1 MVSCKQ
7 NKKILFHGE
16 ILLKIWIKIMY
27 TVILK
32 PCGKSFLKLK
42 KVLKRKGTKLYM
54 EWKSM
59 IFFKYLA

>member
-1 MVSCKQ
+1 
-7 NKKILFHGE
+7 
-16 ILLKIWIKIMY
+16 MY

-42 KVLKRKGTKLYM
+42 KVLKRKGTKLFM

>member
-1 MVSCKQ
+1 
-7 NKKILFHGE
+7 
-16 ILLKIWIKIMY
+16 MY

-42 KVLKRKGTKLYM
+42 KVLKRKGTKLFM

-59 IFFKYLA
+59 IFF